1 MDVPDDIEEVNLV
14 RTNEDA
20 INWLVEM
27 TGCSVGHAQIALT
40 QSGGDISD
48 ALDVLPS
55 IQNVG
60 FRLLGVLFLFSP
72 RAELDSSIIPSSAL
86 IQKQLTV

>member
-20 INWLVEM
+20 VNWLVEM
-27 TGCSVGHAQIALT
+27 TGCPVGHAQIALT

-60 FRLLGVLFLFSP
+60 FRLLGVLFLFLP
-72 RAELDSSIIPSSAL
+72 RVELDSSIIPSLAH
-86 IQKQLTV
+86 